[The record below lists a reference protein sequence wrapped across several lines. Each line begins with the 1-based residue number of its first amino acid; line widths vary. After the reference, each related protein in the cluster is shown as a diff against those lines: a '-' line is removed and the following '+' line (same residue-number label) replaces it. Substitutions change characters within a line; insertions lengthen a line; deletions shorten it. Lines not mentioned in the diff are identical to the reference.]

1 VVLTLHDGTFF
12 AEWWI
17 WVNDLAS
24 ILLILL
30 LITGVIRWKKKH
42 RSV

>member
-1 VVLTLHDGTFF
+1 MLTLHDGTFF

-30 LITGVIRWKKKH
+30 LVTGVIRWKKKY
-42 RSV
+42 RSC